1 MQHPYTL
8 TRQLYAIRTAI
19 FFITLF
25 QIVFTFLATSMLLNK
40 WLPKVAVTPSNFP
53 TQAYSQFWAICTAAS
68 IIWATFTSVDLYSAI
83 TTLHQHSTITS
94 ICIGLA
100 LLAALIEAPVAVY
113 FAKRYTVAVPCVYL
127 VPAKVLCCGK
137 VKIGALVVRAV
148 FLFMTLMAIQLT
160 FCHCT
165 YVFLALGVAPFNI
178 ISGVAMLA
186 FFVFATVHVLAIL
199 FALPSLCR
207 QPVATG
213 TISRGEKCH
222 AMIQAVSLGILL
234 IALFCFSFVVVTSGH
249 FINVAMGQEGFLPL
263 SKVVFPLAFGLAS
276 MLLRR
281 FSNMWWEALA
291 SRRLSAFTTESLY
304 ETLNLKV
311 KYGAI

>member
-1 MQHPYTL
+1 M
-8 TRQLYAIRTAI
+8 
-19 FFITLF
+19 
-25 QIVFTFLATSMLLNK
+25 
-40 WLPKVAVTPSNFP
+40 
-53 TQAYSQFWAICTAAS
+53 
-68 IIWATFTSVDLYSAI
+68 
-83 TTLHQHSTITS
+83 
-94 ICIGLA
+94 
-100 LLAALIEAPVAVY
+100 
-113 FAKRYTVAVPCVYL
+113 
-127 VPAKVLCCGK
+127 LCCGK

-148 FLFMTLMAIQLT
+148 FLFMTLMAIQIT

-186 FFVFATVHVLAIL
+186 FIVFATVHVLAIL

-222 AMIQAVSLGILL
+222 AIIQAASLVILL
-234 IALFCFSFVVVTSGH
+234 IALFCFTTVIGMSGRL
-249 FINVAMGQEGFLPL
+249 INVGTGQEGFFLPL

-281 FSNMWWEALA
+281 SSNMWWEALA

-311 KYGAI
+311 NYGAI